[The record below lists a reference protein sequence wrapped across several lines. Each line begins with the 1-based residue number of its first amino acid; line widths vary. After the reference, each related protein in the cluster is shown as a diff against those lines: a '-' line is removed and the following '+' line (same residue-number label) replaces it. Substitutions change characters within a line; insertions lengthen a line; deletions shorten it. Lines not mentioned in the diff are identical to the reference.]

1 LTGQAPTFP
10 YDLVTL
16 GQFENG
22 WGWEGQLRSYIRD
35 KYRADLEGLA
45 RLEPAS
51 VAACLGAELVPE
63 RPYDTIRWGMLLKPF
78 RPLELFFFFNVDP
91 EFGTDLRVLYARKS
105 LVVPTE
111 DAYVFA
117 WDYIAL
123 LARYGKGAYPLASP
137 LTPSRRRWV
146 SLAELDARMGS
157 AMQRFTL
164 QGRQEVLTLISPE
177 VAATAA
183 ARLDRGDCIVD
194 TASWAITW
202 QVLPDLELRAICE
215 SNNLE
220 VAYEAAG
227 VAKYAPDFLIS
238 FAWLYL
244 NALLREARQV
254 NPNLPQLSS
263 YF

>member
-1 LTGQAPTFP
+1 LNGQAVVFP

-22 WGWEGQLRSYIRD
+22 WGWEGQLRSYIRK
-35 KYRADLEGLA
+35 KYRADLDRLERLDPVLLA
-45 RLEPAS
+45 R
-51 VAACLGAELVPE
+51 CLGADLVPE
-63 RPYDTIRWGMLLKPF
+63 RPYDSILMGLRLRPF
-78 RPLELFFFFNVDP
+78 RPLELFFFYNVDP
-91 EFGTDLRVLYARKS
+91 EFGNDLRVFYARKS
-105 LVVPTE
+105 LAVPTE

-117 WDYIAL
+117 WDYLAL
-123 LARYGKGAYPLASP
+123 LARYGKGAYPLALLAPSP
-137 LTPSRRRWV
+137 HWST
-146 SLAELDARMGS
+146 LAEIDADQGG

-177 VAATAA
+177 VAATAVL
-183 ARLDRGDCIVD
+183 RLDRGTCAT
-194 TASWAITW
+194 TAVGWTITW
-202 QVLPDLELRAICE
+202 QVLPDLALRAHRQPDRF
-215 SNNLE
+215 E
-220 VAYEAAG
+220 VAYEAGG

-254 NPNLPQLSS
+254 DPTLPQLSS